1 MNICKYIVYKLGP
14 QVKKKFNSMSIEH
27 NKKNAHKK
35 EQYTNKCVDILI
47 KNLY

>member
-27 NKKNAHKK
+27 NKKKMHTKRNNTP
-35 EQYTNKCVDILI
+35 TNV
-47 KNLY
+47 

>member
-1 MNICKYIVYKLGP
+1 MNMCKYIVYKLGP

-35 EQYTNKCVDILI
+35 GTIHQQMCRYT
-47 KNLY
+47 